1 MIFEDNYKLQIRD
14 TRLNSEVTNKAL
26 LGIMENIA
34 GMHSA
39 KVGFGLT
46 DIPKTNLTWILLDW
60 KLEVKKR
67 VKYGDQV
74 HVKTWSRYIY
84 KCYAYRDFEIYDTN
98 QNLVAIATSKWV
110 LIDVNKN
117 RIIRV
122 EDEVANKYES
132 ETDKSVF
139 NIKELDK
146 LKEPE
151 SFLSQVEYT
160 VCRRD
165 IDVYKHMH
173 NLYYLDLA
181 YEALPEDVYYAPEL
195 ANVRITYKKEI
206 KLGDKVNCKYT
217 KENNKHIVIIRSEND
232 KITHAIIEL
241 W

>member
-1 MIFEDNYKLQIRD
+1 M
-14 TRLNSEVTNKAL
+14 
-26 LGIMENIA
+26 
-34 GMHSA
+34 
-39 KVGFGLT
+39 
-46 DIPKTNLTWILLDW
+46 
-60 KLEVKKR
+60 
-67 VKYGDQV
+67 
-74 HVKTWSRYIY
+74 
-84 KCYAYRDFEIYDTN
+84 
-98 QNLVAIATSKWV
+98 

-117 RIIRV
+117 RITRV

-132 ETDKSVF
+132 EKDKSVF
-139 NIKELDK
+139 NIQELDK

>member
-26 LGIMENIA
+26 LGIMEDIA

-46 DIPKTNLTWILLDW
+46 DIPKTNLMWILLDW

-67 VKYGDQV
+67 VKYGEQV

-117 RIIRV
+117 RITRV

-132 ETDKSVF
+132 EKDKSVF
-139 NIKELDK
+139 NIQELDK

-181 YEALPEDVYYAPEL
+181 YEALPDDVYNERPFD
-195 ANVRITYKKEI
+195 NIRVMYKKEI
-206 KLGDKVNCKYT
+206 KFGETVRCKYT
-217 KENNKHIVIIRSEND
+217 KVQDKNIVVIESED
-232 KITHAIIEL
+232 GKIVHTIIEVY
-241 W
+241 